1 MAGNITEGLA
11 ARGWDVTLFATRDSV
26 TEAHLHA
33 VIDQGYEEDSSVDP
47 KVAEYLH
54 ISEAFEHAAEFD
66 LIHSHYDFMALTYS
80 RLVKTPVLTTIHG
93 FSSPKIMPVYQ
104 KYRDGYFVSISDSD
118 RAPGL
123 NYLAT
128 VYNGI
133 DLSLYP
139 FQESPGEELIFLGRI
154 HPDKGVHLAIAVAR
168 LSGLPLLIA
177 GIIQD
182 KEYFKKQVE
191 PYLDDREIRYI
202 GPVDVAGKNELFSRA
217 RALLHLN
224 TIPER
229 FGLVLAE
236 ANAAGVP
243 VIAMDLGSCR
253 EVIEDGKTGFLV
265 NGVNEAVEALKSVH
279 KIDRA
284 ACRRR
289 VQQCFSIDTMVE
301 AYERVYCTIFDLE
314 AKGGHERHRQTIRP
328 ESDPH
333 QSADPLSGGNGSQRG
348 GREAAGQIHHAVPFP
363 SADRKIHPWFGAQS
377 RRIPLHCRSSAFSGS
392 RARRS
397 FCGL

>member
-1 MAGNITEGLA
+1 MTIPNKKVAVLSPVAWRTPPRQYGAWETVASNITEGLVS
-11 ARGWDVTLFATRDSV
+11 RGWDVTLFATRDSV
-26 TEAHLHA
+26 TRAHLHA
-33 VIDQGYEEDSSVDP
+33 VVDRGYEEDPAIDP

-66 LIHSHYDFMALTYS
+66 LIHSHYDFMALSYT
-80 RLVKTPVLTTIHG
+80 RLVTTPVLTTIHG
-93 FSSPKIMPVYQ
+93 FSSPKIMPMYE
-104 KYRDGYFVSISDSD
+104 KYRDRYFVSISDSD

-139 FQESPGEELIFLGRI
+139 IQELGGDHLVFLGRI
-154 HPDKGVHLAIAVAR
+154 HPDKGVHLAIEAAR
-168 LSGLPLLIA
+168 LGGLPLLIA

-182 KEYFKKQVE
+182 QTYFREQVE
-191 PYLDDREIRYI
+191 PHLHQTIRYI
-202 GPVDVAGKNELFSRA
+202 GPVDVPGKNELFANA

-253 EVIEDGKTGFLV
+253 EVIKDGQTGFLV
-265 NGVNEAVEALKSVH
+265 NNVDEAARAMKRLGE
-279 KIDRA
+279 IDRI
-284 ACRRR
+284 ACRLR
-289 VQQCFSIDTMVE
+289 VQECFSIKTMVE
-301 AYERVYCTIFDLE
+301 AYERVYSTIFDLE
-314 AKGGHERHRQTIRP
+314 A
-328 ESDPH
+328 
-333 QSADPLSGGNGSQRG
+333 A
-348 GREAAGQIHHAVPFP
+348 
-363 SADRKIHPWFGAQS
+363 RKS
-377 RRIPLHCRSSAFSGS
+377 
-392 RARRS
+392 
-397 FCGL
+397 

>member
-1 MAGNITEGLA
+1 MPNKKIAVLAPVAWRTPPRQYGAWETVAGNIAEGLVS
-11 ARGWDVTLFATRDSV
+11 RGWNVTLFATRDSV
-26 TEAHLHA
+26 TRAHLHA
-33 VIDQGYEEDSSVDP
+33 VVDRGYEEDSTIDP

-66 LIHSHYDFMALTYS
+66 LIHSHYDFMALCWS
-80 RLVKTPVLTTIHG
+80 RLVRTPVLTTIHG
-93 FSSPKIMPVYQ
+93 FSSPRIMPVYE
-104 KYRDGYFVSISDSD
+104 KYRDGYFVSISNSD

-139 FQESPGEELIFLGRI
+139 LQERAGEHLIFLGRI

-168 LSGLPLLIA
+168 LTGLPLLIA

-182 KEYFKKQVE
+182 QKYFREQVE
-191 PYLDDREIRYI
+191 PHLDSTIRYI
-202 GPVDVAGKNELFSRA
+202 GPVDVPGKNELFASA

-229 FGLVLAE
+229 FGLVMAE

-253 EVIEDGKTGFLV
+253 EVIIDRQTGFLV
-265 NGVNEAVEALKSVH
+265 NNVNEAVRALKHISAV
-279 KIDRA
+279 DRG

-289 VQQCFSIDTMVE
+289 VEQCFSIETMVA
-301 AYERVYCTIFDLE
+301 AYERVYQTIFDLE
-314 AKGGHERHRQTIRP
+314 A
-328 ESDPH
+328 
-333 QSADPLSGGNGSQRG
+333 A
-348 GREAAGQIHHAVPFP
+348 
-363 SADRKIHPWFGAQS
+363 
-377 RRIPLHCRSSAFSGS
+377 
-392 RARRS
+392 RAS
-397 FCGL
+397 

>member
-1 MAGNITEGLA
+1 MTNRHRKIAVLSPVAWRTPPRQYGAWETVAGNITEGLV
-11 ARGWDVTLFATRDSV
+11 ARGWDVTLFASRDSV
-26 TEAHLHA
+26 TRAHLHA
-33 VIDQGYEEDSSVDP
+33 VVDKGYEEDSTVDP

-93 FSSPKIMPVYQ
+93 ISSPKILPVYQ

-118 RAPGL
+118 RVAGL

-139 FQESPGEELIFLGRI
+139 LQESQGDELIFLGRI
-154 HPDKGVHLAIAVAR
+154 HPDKGVHLAIEVSR

-182 KEYFKKQVE
+182 EEYFRERVK
-191 PYLDDREIRYI
+191 PHLDNKLVSYV
-202 GPVDVAGKNELFSRA
+202 GPVGVTGKNELFARA

-243 VIAMDLGSCR
+243 VIAMNLGSCR

-265 NGVNEAVEALKSVH
+265 NTVEEAAQALQRLRE
-279 KIDRA
+279 IDRC
-284 ACRRR
+284 ACRKR
-289 VQQCFSIDTMVE
+289 VQQCFSIDTMVM
-301 AYERVYCTIFDLE
+301 AYEQVYDTIFDLE
-314 AKGGHERHRQTIRP
+314 AKRRP
-328 ESDPH
+328 
-333 QSADPLSGGNGSQRG
+333 
-348 GREAAGQIHHAVPFP
+348 
-363 SADRKIHPWFGAQS
+363 
-377 RRIPLHCRSSAFSGS
+377 
-392 RARRS
+392 
-397 FCGL
+397 

>member
-1 MAGNITEGLA
+1 VAVLSPVAWRTPPRQYGAWETVASNITEGLVS
-11 ARGWDVTLFATRDSV
+11 RGWDVTLFASRDSV
-26 TEAHLHA
+26 TRAHLHA
-33 VIDQGYEEDSSVDP
+33 VVDRGYEEDPTIDP

-54 ISEAFEHAAEFD
+54 ISEVFEHAAEFD
-66 LIHSHYDFMALTYS
+66 LIHSNYDFMALAYT

-93 FSSPKIMPVYQ
+93 FSSPKIMPVYE

-139 FQESPGEELIFLGRI
+139 FQQSRGDDLIFLGRI
-154 HPDKGVHLAIAVAR
+154 HPDKGVHLAIEVAR
-168 LSGLPLLIA
+168 LSKLPLLIA

-182 KEYFKKQVE
+182 RTYFREQVE
-191 PYLDDREIRYI
+191 PYLNQAIRYI
-202 GPVDVAGKNELFSRA
+202 GPVDVPGKNELFARA

-253 EVIEDGKTGFLV
+253 EVIEDGQTGFLV
-265 NGVNEAVEALKSVH
+265 NSVDEAAQAVQRIGE
-279 KIDRA
+279 IDRA
-284 ACRRR
+284 ACRKR
-289 VQQCFSIDTMVE
+289 VLQCFSIGTMVE
-301 AYERVYCTIFDLE
+301 AYERVYARIFDLE
-314 AKGGHERHRQTIRP
+314 AT
-328 ESDPH
+328 
-333 QSADPLSGGNGSQRG
+333 
-348 GREAAGQIHHAVPFP
+348 
-363 SADRKIHPWFGAQS
+363 
-377 RRIPLHCRSSAFSGS
+377 
-392 RARRS
+392 RRS
-397 FCGL
+397 

>member
-1 MAGNITEGLA
+1 MTNSGRRIAVLAPVAWRTPPRQYGAWETVAGNIAEGLV
-11 ARGWDVTLFATRDSV
+11 ARGWDVTLFATGDSV
-26 TEAHLHA
+26 TPARLHA
-33 VIDQGYEEDSSVDP
+33 VVDRGYEEDRTIDP

-66 LIHSHYDFMALTYS
+66 LIHSHYDFMALAYT
-80 RLVKTPVLTTIHG
+80 RLVRTPVLTTIHG
-93 FSSPKIMPVYQ
+93 FSSPQIMPVYE
-104 KYRDGYFVSISDSD
+104 KYRNGYFVSISNSD

-139 FQESPGEELIFLGRI
+139 FQERAGDSLVFLGRI
-154 HPDKGVHLAIAVAR
+154 HPDKGVHLAIEVAR
-168 LSGLPLLIA
+168 LSGMPLLIA

-182 KEYFKKQVE
+182 RAYFREQVE
-191 PYLDDREIRYI
+191 PHLTDTIRYI
-202 GPVDVAGKNELFSRA
+202 GPVDVAGKNDLFARA
-217 RALLHLN
+217 LALLHLN

-253 EVIEDGKTGFLV
+253 EVIRDGQTGFLV
-265 NGVNEAVEALKSVH
+265 HSAEDGVRALRRLGE
-279 KIDRA
+279 IDRI

-289 VQQCFSIDTMVE
+289 VQVCFSIGTMVE
-301 AYERVYCTIFDLE
+301 AYERVYQQIFELE
-314 AKGGHERHRQTIRP
+314 AK
-328 ESDPH
+328 
-333 QSADPLSGGNGSQRG
+333 
-348 GREAAGQIHHAVPFP
+348 
-363 SADRKIHPWFGAQS
+363 K
-377 RRIPLHCRSSAFSGS
+377 
-392 RARRS
+392 
-397 FCGL
+397 

>member
-1 MAGNITEGLA
+1 VAILSPVAWRTPPRQYGAWETVASNITEGLV
-11 ARGWDVTLFATRDSV
+11 ARGWDVTLFASGDSV
-26 TEAHLHA
+26 TRAHLHA
-33 VIDQGYEEDSSVDP
+33 VVERGYEEDSTADP

-66 LIHSHYDFMALTYS
+66 LIHSHYDFMALTYT
-80 RLVKTPVLTTIHG
+80 RLVGTPVLTTIHG
-93 FSSPKIMPVYQ
+93 FSSPKIMPVYR

-139 FQESPGEELIFLGRI
+139 LQQSPGDDLIFLGRI
-154 HPDKGVHLAIAVAR
+154 HPDKGVHLAIEAAR
-168 LSGLPLLIA
+168 LSGYPLLIA

-182 KEYFKKQVE
+182 KTYFREEVE
-191 PYLDDREIRYI
+191 PHLENRQIRYI
-202 GPVDVAGKNELFSRA
+202 GPVDVPGKNELFARA

-253 EVIEDGKTGFLV
+253 EVIKDGQTGFLV
-265 NGVNEAVEALKSVH
+265 NTVDEAVQAVQRIGE
-279 KIDRA
+279 IDPV
-284 ACRRR
+284 ACRKR
-289 VQQCFSIDTMVE
+289 VRQCFSTETMVE
-301 AYERVYCTIFDLE
+301 AYERVYARILDLE
-314 AKGGHERHRQTIRP
+314 AK
-328 ESDPH
+328 
-333 QSADPLSGGNGSQRG
+333 
-348 GREAAGQIHHAVPFP
+348 
-363 SADRKIHPWFGAQS
+363 
-377 RRIPLHCRSSAFSGS
+377 
-392 RARRS
+392 RRS
-397 FCGL
+397 

>member
-1 MAGNITEGLA
+1 MTIARKKVAILSPVAWRTPPRQYGAWETVASNITEGLV
-11 ARGWDVTLFATRDSV
+11 ARGWDVTLFASGDSV
-26 TEAHLHA
+26 TGAHLHA
-33 VIDQGYEEDSSVDP
+33 VVDRGYEEDASADA

-80 RLVKTPVLTTIHG
+80 RLVTTPVLTTIHG
-93 FSSPKIMPVYQ
+93 FSSPKIMPIYQ
-104 KYRDGYFVSISDSD
+104 KYHDGYFVSVSDSD

-139 FQESPGEELIFLGRI
+139 LQPSPGDDLIFLGRI
-154 HPDKGVHLAIAVAR
+154 HPDKGVHLAIEVAR

-182 KEYFKKQVE
+182 KTYFREQVE
-191 PYLDDREIRYI
+191 PHLDDRQIRYI
-202 GPVDVAGKNELFSRA
+202 GPVDVAGKNELFARA

-243 VIAMDLGSCR
+243 VIAMDLGSCC
-253 EVIEDGKTGFLV
+253 EVIDDGKTGFLV
-265 NGVNEAVEALKSVH
+265 NTTDEAAQAVQRTSE
-279 KIDRA
+279 IDRG
-284 ACRRR
+284 ACRKR
-289 VQQCFSIDTMVE
+289 VHQRFSIDTMVK
-301 AYERVYCTIFDLE
+301 AYERVYDTIFDME
-314 AKGGHERHRQTIRP
+314 AK
-328 ESDPH
+328 
-333 QSADPLSGGNGSQRG
+333 
-348 GREAAGQIHHAVPFP
+348 
-363 SADRKIHPWFGAQS
+363 
-377 RRIPLHCRSSAFSGS
+377 
-392 RARRS
+392 RRS
-397 FCGL
+397 